1 MRSSREKNLFYCV
14 INQVYP
20 ILLKLQ
26 TEEVAE
32 KREREKIQLLMC
44 FLFCLLIRGAF
55 VGGKYMP

>member
-32 KREREKIQLLMC
+32 KREREKIQVLMC
-44 FLFCLLIRGAF
+44 FLVLFVNSRR